1 MKKGL
6 TILRFRKIDLGN
18 CTDLVC
24 REGESEFLLIFIC
37 DISLIGERE
46 GGGGREMVAR
56 RDVGKSCLMQ
66 RKRKIF
72 GKGGEGNWRWRR
84 TRTIGKREHLRRL
97 N

>member
-1 MKKGL
+1 M
-6 TILRFRKIDLGN
+6 
-18 CTDLVC
+18 C

-46 GGGGREMVAR
+46 GGGGMVAR

-72 GKGGEGNWRWRR
+72 GKGGREIGGGEG
-84 TRTIGKREHLRRL
+84 HVQ
-97 N
+97 

>member
-1 MKKGL
+1 MQKGSYNFAISENRSGKL
-6 TILRFRKIDLGN
+6 YRFSVQGRRERVSFNLHLRHFFDWRK
-18 CTDLVC
+18 
-24 REGESEFLLIFIC
+24 R
-37 DISLIGERE
+37 R
-46 GGGGREMVAR
+46 GGGREMVAR